1 MQNLPKH
8 EKYKVAYCPGEIYW
22 GIGVEHESYIET
34 AKKRIVT
41 KEQLKTLKARER
53 YSVDYYKSYKPTGL
67 ADVFEMLPSE
77 MEIPFLMNA
86 HTFQATDLSNNHRTT
101 YEKVPK
107 PNPKFSGQTIIEF
120 LKSPECP
127 SSDYFNREWE
137 GAYIFDGDT
146 VELISQKFYKVTID
160 DVIEELEAAE
170 KEFIDELNRG
180 ATRGLLAE
188 YGPFSFTKEN
198 YGWAT
203 YLTNPRNISMFN
215 NGTIHIN
222 VTLPT
227 RLNENGKIAN
237 MDLFVDKH
245 RTLIRVL
252 QWLSPLIIAIYGS
265 GDPFA
270 EYSPR
275 FAKGSQRVAVS
286 RYIGLGTYDTDIMP
300 VGKYPTVKRGEL
312 SNIEW
317 YNDLYKETEY
327 ACLEDIGLD
336 FNFNKH
342 YSHGAEMRIFDA
354 IPLRDVYN
362 VLEDIIYCMDFSLS
376 IGTMMNPKKSSLW
389 QGIVKKCI
397 HYGRD
402 AMLTPDEQVR
412 LFWMFGM
419 NDKPEIDISV
429 VETYR
434 RIIGHLKVKFDRG
447 FCVTNM
453 IRSKKEKMLDDVY
466 DEVIGEIIEDLVN
479 EEVEK
484 RKEEGRRVV
493 EEVTVIKGKN
503 WWKCC

>member
-8 EKYKVAYCPGEIYW
+8 EKYKTSYCPGEIYW
-22 GIGVEHESYIET
+22 GIGVEHESYIES
-34 AKKRIVT
+34 AKKRVMT

-53 YSVDYYKSYKPTGL
+53 YSVDYYKSYNADGL
-67 ADVFEMLPSE
+67 AAAFELLPSE
-77 MEIPFLMNA
+77 MEIPILLNA
-86 HTFQATDLSNNHRTT
+86 HSFQATDLSNNHRTT

-107 PNPKFSGQTIIEF
+107 PNPKFSGQTVIEF

-127 SSDYFNREWE
+127 SSEYFNREWE

-146 VELISQKFYKVTID
+146 IEIISQKFYKVTID
-160 DVIEELEAAE
+160 DVIEELEVAE

-180 ATRGLLAE
+180 ATCGLLAE
-188 YGPFSFTKEN
+188 YGPFCFTQKN

-203 YLTNPRNISMFN
+203 FLTNPRNASMFN

-227 RLNENGKIAN
+227 RLGEDGKIAN
-237 MDLFVDKH
+237 FDLFIEQH

-252 QWLSPLIIAIYGS
+252 QWLSPLMIAIYGS

-286 RYIGLGTYDTDIMP
+286 RYIGLGTYDTEIMP
-300 VGKYPTVKRGEL
+300 VGKYPTVRRDEL
-312 SNIEW
+312 TNIDW
-317 YNDLYKETEY
+317 YADLYKETDY
-327 ACLEDIGLD
+327 VCLEDIGLD

-354 IPLRDVYN
+354 IPLKDVYDL
-362 VLEDIIYCMDFSLS
+362 LEDIVFCMDFSLS
-376 IGTMMNPKKSSLW
+376 IGTMMNPKKSPLW
-389 QGIVKKCI
+389 QGIVKKCV
-397 HYGRD
+397 HYGRE

-419 NDKPEIDISV
+419 NDKPEIDISA
-429 VETYR
+429 EEAYR
-434 RIIGHLKVKFDRG
+434 RIIGHLKQKFDRG
-447 FCVTNM
+447 FCATNM
-453 IRSKKEKMLDDVY
+453 IRSKKEKMIEEVY
-466 DEVIGEIIEDLVN
+466 QGLIEEIIDELVSD
-479 EEVEK
+479 EVEK
-484 RKEEGRRVV
+484 QKEVERRVV
-493 EEVTVIKGKN
+493 KEVSAPLKK
-503 WWKCC
+503 WWCC